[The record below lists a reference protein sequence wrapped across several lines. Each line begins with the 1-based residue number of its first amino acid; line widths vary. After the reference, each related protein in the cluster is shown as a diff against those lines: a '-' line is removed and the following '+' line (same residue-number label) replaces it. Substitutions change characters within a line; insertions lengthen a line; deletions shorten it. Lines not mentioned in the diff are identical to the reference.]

1 METTKELDYFALMA
15 GLSPEEA
22 LKWAPLCSSCR
33 ERITAALRP
42 GVVWEQEE
50 RLALA
55 CGAMACC
62 LYQQQ
67 TTGRFSQVKLGDAA
81 VQAPSPAQ
89 ALRLKEEAWELI
101 GDLLDNTGVCLKG
114 TAYEH

>member
-33 ERITAALRP
+33 ERII
-42 GVVWEQEE
+42 WEQEE

-67 TTGRFSQVKLGDAA
+67 TTGGFSQVKLGDAA

-101 GDLLDNTGVCLKG
+101 GDLLDNIGVCLKG

>member
-42 GVVWEQEE
+42 GIIWEQEE

-67 TTGRFSQVKLGDAA
+67 TTGGFS
-81 VQAPSPAQ
+81 
-89 ALRLKEEAWELI
+89 RLKEEAWELI
-101 GDLLDNTGVCLKG
+101 GDLLDNIGVCLKG